1 MQPMTQSPSQS
12 MDSFAQL
19 FDVTPNSIIKEHAR
33 TAWADPTAM
42 LERMD
47 ATASEVQM
55 AYACQ
60 AATELRFKKKHLT
73 DAMSC
78 IANVWV
84 NGYVFTRIVYD
95 TEMTAVH
102 YTATY
107 EEVKANGQRLID
119 FAESIEIEKIFDGLA
134 RAVEGIRDE
143 LVGPEDRV
151 LVRRLGHRVAEGVLL
166 AAWAHGVA
174 IGIAERWLF
183 VSETNW

>member
-1 MQPMTQSPSQS
+1 MRQMTQSPSQS
-12 MDSFAQL
+12 MDSFALL
-19 FDVTPNSIIKEHAR
+19 FDLTPNSIIHEHAR
-33 TAWADPTAM
+33 AAWADPTAM

-55 AYACQ
+55 AYARQ
-60 AATELRFKKKHLT
+60 AAMELRFKKKQLT

-78 IANVWV
+78 IAGVWV

-95 TEMTAVH
+95 TEMTSFH
-102 YTATY
+102 YSGTY
-107 EEVKANGQRLID
+107 EEVQANGQRLID

-134 RAVEGIRDE
+134 RAVDGIRDE

-151 LVRRLGHRVAEGVLL
+151 LVRKLGHRIAQGVLL

-183 VSETNW
+183 VTETNS